1 MKRKTVFRAAVPAL
15 LLCTLFLLASCG
27 FSYEKSNLK
36 KYLDLS
42 REDYY
47 GLTVS
52 VSAPKEIGEDDI
64 DLEIDTFRLKLRT
77 IVNKGEQT
85 AHAQWGD
92 TSNLYFYFAYD
103 NGAGTYLPLADYSN
117 MTSGEAYTCVIGG
130 GVVPASLERALTN
143 QAAIETTFSPLT
155 DASETVK
162 ATDVVYL
169 DLIYR
174 ISDADP
180 PEIAELY
187 GVRFDL
193 SSPGLAGAAA
203 ASALVGLHP
212 GDSFDFGMSSGDPLV
227 ADWDGD
233 GENETLAASG
243 VVGCISRGE
252 QLKQVEEV
260 FPADY
265 SDQNLAGKRVRI
277 NYAVDSV
284 DVCSVPEITEELLA
298 ENVPDFVPLGE
309 DLNAEFRD
317 YVYQLLVKQAYRD
330 RQEEI
335 ENRLW
340 AHFDELDCV
349 KKYPNSAIRSE
360 IREMEKQLEDD
371 YASFADLYERK
382 YRKPPSVSKEEFG
395 YERYELEKKG
405 YATVREYF
413 KEVARVTVKEKLIV
427 YYIAKCEG
435 WEMTEEEY
443 EAQLP
448 DQLAYYA
455 EADGITTDEV
465 MENYGEQFFRE
476 AIQYNKVLTNLVGV
490 TNVE

>member
-1 MKRKTVFRAAVPAL
+1 MKKRFLRAAVPAL

-27 FSYEKSNLK
+27 FSYEKSNLE

-52 VSAPKEIGEDDI
+52 VSAPKEIREEDI
-64 DLEIDTFRLKLRT
+64 DLEIDTFRLELRT
-77 IVNKGEQT
+77 IVNKGQQT

-92 TSNLYFYFAYD
+92 VSNLYFYFAYD

-117 MTSGEAYTCVIGG
+117 MTSGEPYTCVIGG

-143 QAAIETTFSPLT
+143 QAAIETTFLPLT

-169 DLIYR
+169 NLIYR
-174 ISDADP
+174 VLDADQ
-180 PEIAELY
+180 PETVELY

-193 SSPGLAGAAA
+193 SSPGLAGDAA

-212 GDSFDFGMSSGDPLV
+212 GDSFDFGMSSGAPLV

-243 VVGCISRGE
+243 VVACISRGE
-252 QLKQVEEV
+252 RLGRVEET
-260 FPADY
+260 FLADY
-265 SDQNLAGKRVRI
+265 ADGNLAGKSVRMY
-277 NYAVDSV
+277 YAVDSV

-298 ENVPDFVPLGE
+298 ENVPDFVPSGE

-317 YVYQLLVKQAYRD
+317 YVYQLLVRQAILE

-335 ENRLW
+335 ETQLW
-340 AHFDELDCV
+340 AHLDALDCV
-349 KKYPNSAIRSE
+349 KKYPRSAIRQE
-360 IREMEKQLEDD
+360 IRTMEKQLEDL
-371 YASFADLYERK
+371 YAYYGELYEQK
-382 YRKPPSVSKEEFG
+382 YGKNPFVSVEEFG
-395 YERYELEKKG
+395 YEHYGLEKLG

-413 KEVARVTVKEKLIV
+413 KEVARITVKEKMIV

-476 AIQYNKVLTNLVGV
+476 AIQYNKVLTKLVAA